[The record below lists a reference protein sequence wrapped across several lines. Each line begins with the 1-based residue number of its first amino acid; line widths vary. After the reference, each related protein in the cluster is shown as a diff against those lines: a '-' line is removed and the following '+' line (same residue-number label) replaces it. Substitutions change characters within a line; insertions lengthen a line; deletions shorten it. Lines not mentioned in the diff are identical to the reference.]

1 MHISTLATLLA
12 AALVFPAS
20 EGGGGAATAA
30 VTGTVPAAGPLKGTA
45 AITGKAPVA
54 GTGTAPATG
63 STSAVE
69 LTRKVQAFYEKTRDL
84 EATFTQT
91 YVYAG
96 LGRKLTSTGAL
107 KVKKPGLMRWDY
119 QSPSVKVVAVTGKR
133 LVQYEPEEQQAYVD
147 EQFDATAM
155 TAAVAFLLGRGELTR
170 DFESSLA
177 EGGALVLRPR
187 VADPRVA
194 RLVFTVGP
202 EGEVLATTVVD
213 GAGNENRLVFRD
225 IRRNSGLAAAAF
237 EVTLPAGTRRMGK

>member
-1 MHISTLATLLA
+1 MPISTLAALLA
-12 AALVFPAS
+12 AALVLPAS
-20 EGGGGAATAA
+20 EGGGGPATAA
-30 VTGTVPAAGPLKGTA
+30 ATGTAAAPLKGMA

-54 GTGTAPATG
+54 VTGTAPAAG
-63 STSAVE
+63 SPSAVE

-84 EATFTQT
+84 EAAFTQT

-119 QSPSVKVVAVTGKR
+119 QSPSVKVVAVTGRR

-194 RLVFTVGP
+194 RLVFSVGP

-225 IRRNSGLAAAAF
+225 IRRNGGLADAAF
-237 EVTLPAGTRRMGK
+237 EVKLPPGTRRAGK